1 MAISR
6 RDVLNWSAPVA
17 AMAVVSI
24 ALSLSVPL
32 VALLMEH
39 QGASGAEIGL
49 NHTMAAVAMVVSAP
63 LLPAVLA
70 RIGLVPLMLGSV
82 GVMATVFLVIPVWT
96 SQIWWGFLRVFF
108 GFAATALFFS
118 SEFWLMSVVP
128 DALRGRIV
136 GIYSIVLS
144 ISYMIGPLLLN
155 AVGIRSSLTFILP
168 AVVVC
173 IAGLPILFGRKEA
186 PPSRSEQRAN
196 PLEVLSFFR
205 SDPMVLWAV
214 VLFGA
219 IEFGAMGLI
228 TVWAMRTGLDQAT
241 SVNMIAWLAFGSL
254 SFQLPMGWA
263 ADRFDR
269 RKLMALAAVVSLVMP
284 LVMIPMAGNAVIV
297 SACMF
302 VWGGMAVA
310 FYSLGLTEL
319 GARYRGETLARGNA
333 ALVLAYG
340 LGALAAP
347 IGFGLAM
354 DLIPPNGLLWVAAVS
369 AAAYLALA
377 AVRLRRT
384 PVVSLDS
391 SGENGR

>member
-32 VALLMEH
+32 FALLMEH
-39 QGASGAEIGL
+39 MGASGAEIGL
-49 NHTMAAVAMVVSAP
+49 NHTMAAIAMVVSAP
-63 LLPAVLA
+63 LLPRVLA

-82 GVMATVFLVIPVWT
+82 VILAAVFLLIPVWS
-96 SQIWWGFLRVFF
+96 SQSWWGFLRICF
-108 GFAATALFFS
+108 GFAATALFFA

-128 DALRGRIV
+128 DTLRGRIV
-136 GIYSIVLS
+136 GIYAVVLS
-144 ISYMIGPLLLN
+144 GSYMIGPLMLN
-155 AVGIRSSLTFILP
+155 TIGIDGTLTFIAP

-173 IAGLPILFGRKEA
+173 IASIPIVVGRNKA
-186 PPSRSEQRAN
+186 PPSRSEERAH
-196 PLEVLSFFR
+196 PLDVLSFFR
-205 SDPMVLWAV
+205 TDPMVLWAV

-228 TVWAMRTGLDQAT
+228 SVWAMRTGFDQVTA
-241 SVNMIAWLAFGSL
+241 VNMVFWLAFGSL

-263 ADRFDR
+263 ADRYDR
-269 RKLMALAAVVSLVMP
+269 RKLMAIAAVVSLVMP
-284 LVMIPMAGNAVIV
+284 LVMIPFAGNVVIA
-297 SACMF
+297 SGSMF
-302 VWGGMAVA
+302 IWGGMAVA
-310 FYSLGLTEL
+310 FYSLSLTEL
-319 GARYRGETLARGNA
+319 GSRYRGETLARGNA

-340 LGALAAP
+340 LGALLSPA
-347 IGFGLAM
+347 GFGLAM
-354 DLIPPNGLLWVAAVS
+354 DSIPPNGLLWVAALA
-369 AAAYLALA
+369 AAAYLTLA

-391 SGENGR
+391 RSENGR